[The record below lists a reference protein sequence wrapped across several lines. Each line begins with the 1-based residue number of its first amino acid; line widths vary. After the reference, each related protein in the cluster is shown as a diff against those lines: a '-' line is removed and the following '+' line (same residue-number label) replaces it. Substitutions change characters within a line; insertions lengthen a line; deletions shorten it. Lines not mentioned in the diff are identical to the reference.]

1 MKAFKNLTPQAR
13 AHAEGANVR
22 LCLNARTHPSQ
33 FGLPT
38 REEIKIVRRALGHHL
53 PSRSR
58 PPRLPPIKEDE
69 IAEIVWQGEEQDGFD
84 SDHEQEEDEG
94 EDEDEG
100 EEGEEAGGE
109 EDEGGEDDEG
119 SEDEGE
125 PDAEEDDER
134 ELEQL
139 RAQALPI
146 SDRTRL
152 AKGRAFL
159 CWDNKEKTSFF
170 PIVLTE
176 DWTKGMVKMK
186 CACLEK
192 KAGSIYTI
200 DPHWKGESEASKDK
214 AFINLMFEVPG
225 EGLREVEGGLETT
238 SGKEKAWSMQRVQRQ

>member
-1 MKAFKNLTPQAR
+1 MTDFEQRKPRALRQRAGAKAPASGLAR
-13 AHAEGANVR
+13 AQTTRSGVEQQEHRKQYQIAHVQR
-22 LCLNARTHPSQ
+22 
-33 FGLPT
+33 T
-38 REEIKIVRRALGHHL
+38 RELERAAKARAIAYAQQITEPIVGVGPFGTFTIAQLLTLEFARHL
-53 PSRSR
+53 PSHLS
-58 PPRLPPIKEDE
+58 PETM
-69 IAEIVWQGEEQDGFD
+69 
-84 SDHEQEEDEG
+84 
-94 EDEDEG
+94 
-100 EEGEEAGGE
+100 
-109 EDEGGEDDEG
+109 
-119 SEDEGE
+119 
-125 PDAEEDDER
+125 ER
-134 ELEQL
+134 DITS
-139 RAQALPI
+139 I
-146 SDRTRL
+146 SASGVQR
-152 AKGRAFL
+152 FL